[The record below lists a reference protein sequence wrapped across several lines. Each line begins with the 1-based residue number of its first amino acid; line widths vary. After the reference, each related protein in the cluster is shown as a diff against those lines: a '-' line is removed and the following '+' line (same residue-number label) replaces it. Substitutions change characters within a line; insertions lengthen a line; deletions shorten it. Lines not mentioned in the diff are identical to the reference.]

1 MDNTIRQMIGEQI
14 KNLRESRNWSQEK
27 LAELANM
34 NPSYVSKIE
43 RGTVN
48 VTIQSLEKIIVPFE
62 ISVFDLFHSVQPLY
76 EQNLS
81 SPMIQIIHRLRNHSI
96 GEQEKALQLLD
107 LVLNWKR

>member
-14 KNLRESRNWSQEK
+14 KILREDRNWSQEK

-48 VTIQSLEKIIVPFE
+48 VTIQSLDKIIAPFE
-62 ISVFDLFHSVQPLY
+62 ISVFDLFHSIKPLH
-76 EQNLS
+76 EHELS
-81 SPMIQIIHRLRNHSI
+81 SPMLQIIQRLRNHSI
-96 GEQEKALQLLD
+96 DEQKKALQLLEF
-107 LVLNWKR
+107 VLTWKS